1 MSETGEAMNAAQGL
15 ILANL
20 LMIIFNLGGM
30 ALGFRPPRPV
40 VFASI
45 WIGVTAVVETIAFAV
60 WPPQ

>member
-1 MSETGEAMNAAQGL
+1 MNAAQGL